1 MRVLLGV
8 DGSTSSDLAALL
20 VANLPWPA
28 GSTIRVVTAYPGTTD
43 LFYPEGLVVPAE
55 VVQQAE
61 DAMEAEARSVA
72 IHVARRFASPDITVQ
87 TRIVRERAGT
97 AIIAE
102 ADAFDAELVVVGNRG
117 RGAFEATVLGSV
129 SAEVI
134 DHGGRPV
141 LVARRDHVGRIL
153 LGEDGSESA
162 AAAAEAVRR
171 WPILHGHGVLVMS
184 VADIDPVWSPWHLGP
199 DLLDAHDAAT
209 SRLHDHHEA
218 LARATAAGLVEA
230 GIAAESGVVDGSP
243 AHRLV
248 EAAVSAGVDLIVVG
262 THGRSGL
269 GRLFLGSVARGVLY
283 NAACSVLIVPTSVP
297 GDNATDI
304 PQGAANA

>member
-28 GSTIRVVTAYPGTTD
+28 GSTIRVVTAYPGTAD
-43 LFYPEGLVVPAE
+43 LFYPEGLDVSAD

-61 DAMEAEARSVA
+61 DAMEAEARNVA
-72 IHVARRFASPDITVQ
+72 IHVARRFAAPGITVQ
-87 TRIVRERAGT
+87 TRVVRERAGT

-117 RGAFEATVLGSV
+117 HGAFEATGLGSV
-129 SAEVI
+129 AAEVI
-134 DHGGRPV
+134 DHGNRPV
-141 LVARRDHVGRIL
+141 LVARGDHVSRIL

-162 AAAAEAVRR
+162 AVAAEAIRR
-171 WPILHGHGVLVMS
+171 WPILHGPSVVVMS
-184 VADIDPVWSPWHLGP
+184 VADIDPQWSPWHVGS
-199 DLLDAHDAAT
+199 DLLGARQTAT
-209 SRLHDHHEA
+209 SGLHEHQEA
-218 LARATAAGLVEA
+218 LAKAAAASLVAA

-248 EAAVSAGVDLIVVG
+248 EAAVNANVDLIVVG
-262 THGRSGL
+262 TQGRSGL

-283 NAACSVLIVPTSVP
+283 NAPCSVLIVPPTSS
-297 GDNATDI
+297 
-304 PQGAANA
+304 AAG